1 MYSEFIE
8 NVPENMRKTCLD
20 EGQAHGLDITLITKT
35 TVERIQNMMESSEDS
50 NLLSG
55 ELSDLDKKKISSLEF
70 LTYQQEQ
77 RGELLWQS
85 NAMIRSF
92 LAQRKEEAVKKALNS
107 IPTDSIQI
115 LVQFYGSK
123 NNLPP
128 QAECAVREHL
138 AHQTYIAAVDGYN
151 DWMEFFY
158 NKKPKPPTA
167 LHGGNFTEKIASE
180 HQEQIYQQD
189 SVRWKLA
196 LEEQTK
202 IAKDLFYNVLLF
214 PEGGWLVDSDNI
226 QMNFVS
232 EGDVHSWEYRKVQM
246 ENLRKLYIPDIVLQ
260 MHNMFTLSDNHKECM
275 NLCDELANEQN
286 QLYGV
291 FSKHKMSELLTKIAE
306 SSLSLMNHKFDSFGY
321 IAEN

>member
-8 NVPENMRKTCLD
+8 NVPENMRKACLD

-35 TVERIQNMMESSEDS
+35 TVERIQNMMENSEDP

-70 LTYQQEQ
+70 LTYNQEQ

-92 LAQRKEEAVKKALNS
+92 LAQRKVEAVKKVLIS
-107 IPTDSIQI
+107 IPTDSIQL

-128 QAECAVREHL
+128 QAECGICEHL
-138 AHQTYIAAVDGYN
+138 AHQTYIAAIDGYN
-151 DWMEFFY
+151 DWVEFFY

-189 SVRWKLA
+189 SARWKIT

-202 IAKDLFYNVLLF
+202 ITKDLFYNVLLF
-214 PEGGWLVDSDNI
+214 PERGWLVDPEI
-226 QMNFVS
+226 QMNFAA
-232 EGDVHSWEYRKVQM
+232 EEDVRSWEYRKVQLD
-246 ENLRKLYIPDIVLQ
+246 NLRKLYIPDIVLQ
-260 MHNMFTLSDNHKECM
+260 MHKMFTLSDDHKECM
-275 NLCDELANEQN
+275 KLCDELANEHN

-306 SSLSLMNHKFDSFGY
+306 SSLSLMNHKFDSFGFV
-321 IAEN
+321 AEN